1 MLIHNCRK
9 TTDTLK
15 AFNIYLL
22 ATIFWLGWHEIP
34 FSGND
39 GDSSIM
45 MTLTDGDP
53 QTDADGVE
61 NGTIVDPGALALTS
75 GGDSSSN
82 SSSGGGGGG
91 GYFIKTAGGEFSW
104 TDFFSSFLR

>member
-1 MLIHNCRK
+1 MLIRNCRK

-15 AFNIYLL
+15 AFHIYLL
-22 ATIFWLGWHEIP
+22 AIILWLGWHEIP
-34 FSGND
+34 FSSND

-75 GGDSSSN
+75 GGGSSSN
-82 SSSGGGGGG
+82 SSGGGGGG
-91 GYFIKTAGGEFSW
+91 GCFIKTAVGEFSW
-104 TDFFSSFLR
+104 TDFFPSFLR